1 MAQLVDPFLD
11 LKVVIG
17 LLVLFLRVQL
27 VVISTI
33 ITLVKIL
40 ISPILFFVGSKLFMS
55 VLDLEVVTG
64 VSI

>member
-17 LLVLFLRVQL
+17 LLVLSLRVQL

-55 VLDLEVVTG
+55 VLDLEVVTA
-64 VSI
+64 V